1 MKLIIKDTETEIAKD
16 VKLAKSFSDRLI
28 GLMFVNEMKGFDAL
42 IIEPCRSIHNFFV
55 RFSIDAVFVDRN
67 MKVVKILRDFKPWS
81 VSGIYFR
88 AHKVIELKAG
98 QAPSELKVGDLLEVR
113 DV

>member
-1 MKLIIKDTETEIAKD
+1 MKLVLSKNNQEVASQ
-16 VKLAKSFSDRLI
+16 VKLATSFKDRLL
-28 GLMFVNEMKGFDAL
+28 GLMFVEEMKGFDAL

-67 MKVVKILRDFKPWS
+67 MKIVKILRDFKPWYL
-81 VSGIYFR
+81 SGIYFR
-88 AHKVIELKAG
+88 AHKVIEMKAG
-98 QAPSELKVGDLLEVR
+98 AAHALSVGDQLEVR